1 MHQNSEASD
10 PGSLGISKKLDSD
23 MAALRYDSP
32 CSASTPWSPPPT
44 GGSPRSSCLPRSR
57 RRHPFLFAR
66 FAASSAF
73 SCRGSALP
81 DRSPPLALPHRLP
94 RASTHPLAVLL
105 RSILHYRRLCA
116 HALAPTEELRWG
128 GLLLST
134 LLCAPVRLDAAA
146 CAYMGFTDSWLG
158 GEGKKQCLTP

>member
-1 MHQNSEASD
+1 MTALAQHRH
-10 PGSLGISKKLDSD
+10 LG
-23 MAALRYDSP
+23 
-32 CSASTPWSPPPT
+32 PPPQQVARHARHASLAP
-44 GGSPRSSCLPRSR
+44 GVGIPFFSLASPL
-57 RRHPFLFAR
+57 
-66 FAASSAF
+66 
-73 SCRGSALP
+73 
-81 DRSPPLALPHRLP
+81 PPLSLVVALLSLIGPLPWLSLTACHGP